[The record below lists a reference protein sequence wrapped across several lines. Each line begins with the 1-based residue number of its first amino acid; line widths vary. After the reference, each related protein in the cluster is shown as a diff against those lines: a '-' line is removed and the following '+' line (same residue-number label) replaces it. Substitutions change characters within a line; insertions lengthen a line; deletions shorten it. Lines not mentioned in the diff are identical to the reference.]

1 MLVVLLGRVCD
12 EDHMYSGFALLLMG
26 GSEHKKEF
34 QKMIASPFTNV
45 QRATTSTSTSSTSTR
60 LCSSRRIVPSRQEAT
75 PKTRTLLRA
84 TSSASS
90 SSVDSAV
97 DLLKAAAK
105 TKSVPPRQVFA
116 ALRDLEKASLQDPS
130 WPEIV
135 GGRVRADSAD
145 ARALRVAHA
154 HAHALLLSLA
164 LSCSLTRARRSFVL
178 QASPGN
184 RWRLVFT
191 TGTKQ
196 VREALKGKEGGGNYF
211 PLTAAQRWDASTGT
225 IENGIFLGLIAA
237 LTFSGG
243 YCLPACLAPAA
254 VRPL

>member
-1 MLVVLLGRVCD
+1 M
-12 EDHMYSGFALLLMG
+12 
-26 GSEHKKEF
+26 
-34 QKMIASPFTNV
+34 MIASPFTTNA
-45 QRATTSTSTSSTSTR
+45 QRATTSTSTR

-154 HAHALLLSLA
+154 HA
-164 LSCSLTRARRSFVL
+164 LSCSLTRARRSFVR

-243 YCLPACLAPAA
+243 YCQRACLPACSAPAD

>member
-34 QKMIASPFTNV
+34 QKMIASPFTTNV

-75 PKTRTLLRA
+75 PNTRTLLRA

-145 ARALRVAHA
+145 ARPLRVAHA

-164 LSCSLTRARRSFVL
+164 LSLALGARSF
-178 QASPGN
+178 A
-184 RWRLVFT
+184 RYRR
-191 TGTKQ
+191 GTDGDWSLR
-196 VREALKGKEGGGNYF
+196 RERSKFG
-211 PLTAAQRWDASTGT
+211 R
-225 IENGIFLGLIAA
+225 
-237 LTFSGG
+237 
-243 YCLPACLAPAA
+243 
-254 VRPL
+254 R

>member
-34 QKMIASPFTNV
+34 QKMIASPFTTHV
-45 QRATTSTSTSSTSTR
+45 QRGWTSTSTSSTSTR

-75 PKTRTLLRA
+75 PNTRTLLRA

-164 LSCSLTRARRSFVL
+164 LSLALGARSF
-178 QASPGN
+178 A
-184 RWRLVFT
+184 RYRR
-191 TGTKQ
+191 GTDGDWSLR
-196 VREALKGKEGGGNYF
+196 RERSKFG
-211 PLTAAQRWDASTGT
+211 R
-225 IENGIFLGLIAA
+225 
-237 LTFSGG
+237 
-243 YCLPACLAPAA
+243 
-254 VRPL
+254 R

>member
-1 MLVVLLGRVCD
+1 
-12 EDHMYSGFALLLMG
+12 
-26 GSEHKKEF
+26 
-34 QKMIASPFTNV
+34 MIASPFTTNHV

-97 DLLKAAAK
+97 DLLKSAAK

-154 HAHALLLSLA
+154 HALLLSCSLALSLA
-164 LSCSLTRARRSFVL
+164 LGARSF
-178 QASPGN
+178 A
-184 RWRLVFT
+184 RHRR
-191 TGTKQ
+191 GTDGDWSLR
-196 VREALKGKEGGGNYF
+196 RERSKFG
-211 PLTAAQRWDASTGT
+211 R
-225 IENGIFLGLIAA
+225 
-237 LTFSGG
+237 
-243 YCLPACLAPAA
+243 
-254 VRPL
+254 R

>member
-12 EDHMYSGFALLLMG
+12 EDHMYSGFAVMG

-34 QKMIASPFTNV
+34 QKMIASPFTTNV

-75 PKTRTLLRA
+75 PNTRTLLRA

-154 HAHALLLSLA
+154 HAHAHAHALLLSLA
-164 LSCSLTRARRSFVL
+164 LSLALGARSF
-178 QASPGN
+178 A
-184 RWRLVFT
+184 RHRR
-191 TGTKQ
+191 GTDGDWSLR
-196 VREALKGKEGGGNYF
+196 RERSKFG
-211 PLTAAQRWDASTGT
+211 R
-225 IENGIFLGLIAA
+225 
-237 LTFSGG
+237 
-243 YCLPACLAPAA
+243 
-254 VRPL
+254 R